1 MPTWVTKLIRLVVI
15 STIIGYFL
23 HSYLYFSETGM
34 FANYFSDVLLGL
46 SVFLFANIIGTS
58 IYIFNGALNNI
69 PFLSAKNNSR
79 LIFTIVLNY
88 LLLTVLLILIFIVYL
103 KWFTNETSGDLLL
116 KYNELLF
123 RIFVLGFVIIFL
135 FAIIDFSIRSYQKFS
150 QISLNTIKS
159 AKEQAELQL
168 EAFKSQ
174 LSPHYLF
181 NNLNTISLL
190 VYKDPK
196 LSEKYIR
203 KLSQTYDYIIETN
216 KKDLVKLCEELEF
229 IKAYKYLLD
238 IRFQNNLQININV
251 ADSKGNLFLPPL
263 SIQIL
268 IENAVK
274 HNSPTDD
281 DQLDI
286 NIELAGEYLQVKNN
300 LLRTPT
306 QTDSF
311 KIGLDNI
318 RKRYK
323 FHTNKE
329 IIIDKNSMFMVR
341 IPLLKYDKSKQFH
354 DVLAMV

>member
-1 MPTWVTKLIRLVVI
+1 MPAWVTKIVKVVVI

-23 HSYLYFSETGM
+23 HSYLYFSETGK
-34 FANYFSDVLLGL
+34 FANYFSNVLLGF
-46 SVFLFANIIGTS
+46 SIFVYSIFLGTT
-58 IYIFNGALNNI
+58 IYLFNKAVNNI
-69 PFLSAKNNSR
+69 AFLSEKNNSR
-79 LIFTIVLNY
+79 LIFTVLLNY
-88 LLLTVLLILIFIVYL
+88 LILTALLILTFIVYI
-103 KWFTNETSGDLLL
+103 KWFTTESSNNFMS
-116 KYNELLF
+116 KHNELLF
-123 RIFVLGFVIIFL
+123 RVFVLGFVIVFL
-135 FAIIDFSIRSYQKFS
+135 FVIIDFSVRSYQKFS
-150 QISLNTIKS
+150 QISLNAVQS

-203 KLSQTYDYIIETN
+203 KLSQTYDYIIDTN
-216 KKDLVKLCEELEF
+216 KKDLVKLSEELEF

-238 IRFQNNLQININV
+238 IRFQDNLQININIS
-251 ADSKGNLFLPPL
+251 DSKRNLFLPPL

-281 DQLDI
+281 NQLVI
-286 NIELAGEYLQVKNN
+286 NIDLAGKYLHVKNN

-311 KIGLDNI
+311 KIGLANI

-323 FHTNKE
+323 FHTDKE
-329 IIIDKNSMFMVR
+329 IIIDKNSMFIVK
-341 IPLLKYDKSKQFH
+341 IPLLKLVKNSLNN
-354 DVLAMV
+354 V